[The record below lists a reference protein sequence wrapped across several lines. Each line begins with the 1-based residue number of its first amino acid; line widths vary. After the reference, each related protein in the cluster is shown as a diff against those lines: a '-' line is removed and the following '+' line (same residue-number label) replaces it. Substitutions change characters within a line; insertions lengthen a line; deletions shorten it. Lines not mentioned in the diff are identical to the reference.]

1 MPALVNYL
9 VDIYS
14 MAMFETL
21 DWQKEKNVTAF
32 FVKIL
37 KTLFAISKIGK
48 KFGVLL

>member
-21 DWQKEKNVTAF
+21 DRQKEKNVTAF
-32 FVKIL
+32 FWGGEVSATSYQGDQL
-37 KTLFAISKIGK
+37 RF
-48 KFGVLL
+48 